1 MLCVLYVE
9 DHPSNARL
17 VQRLVERRDTVSLN
31 VATTGREG
39 VAMAG
44 RLHPDLVLLDL
55 HLPDISGEV
64 VLERIWALPGLART
78 PVVVLTADA
87 TEATARRLHELGVT
101 DHLTKPLDVRAFYD
115 QLDRAEA
122 RLALRNGAQAC

>member
-1 MLCVLYVE
+1 MLSVLYIE

-17 VQRLVERRDTVSLN
+17 VQRLVERRDTVRLT
-31 VATTGREG
+31 VATTGRAG
-39 VAMAG
+39 VALAG

-55 HLPDISGEV
+55 HLPDLSGEV
-64 VLERIWALPGLART
+64 VLERLWALPGMSGT

-87 TEATARRLHELGVT
+87 TAQTAQRLRELRVT
-101 DHLTKPLDVRAFYD
+101 DQLTKPLDVTAFYD

-122 RLALRNGAQAC
+122 RLAFRHGVQAC